1 MYFGLIFNPIWL
13 NLNSKAFISTNLD
26 GQCGFIL
33 TTALA
38 ISRCQIGLEEN
49 RKWHPEK
56 SAAKLANHDYQNGMK
71 WKNRDIPTRAPNT
84 SLDQLRSQ
92 VHRGDSRGGPGQ
104 KSADT
109 IFGSNDKW
117 HFRTTEWQFRM
128 TTEIAI
134 SNTMIIMSNFRPQ
147 NDIKT
152 LAHKPYGL
160 GIRYFEHHQQ
170 HILVKFQAPKWYK
183 DFSA

>member
-1 MYFGLIFNPIWL
+1 MTSEFKSFHQHQFRRPVWIY
-13 NLNSKAFISTNLD
+13 SHHCEYVD
-26 GQCGFIL
+26 D
-33 TTALA
+33 TALA
-38 ISRCQIGLEEN
+38 ISQCQIGWKIESGIPKKV
-49 RKWHPEK
+49 R
-56 SAAKLANHDYQNGMK
+56 QNLPITIIKMEWNGK
-71 WKNRDIPTRAPNT
+71 IEIFLHVLQTLVWINYGRRSTEAIAEADPVKNPPIPFSGRMTKR
-84 SLDQLRSQ
+84 
-92 VHRGDSRGGPGQ
+92 
-104 KSADT
+104 
-109 IFGSNDKW
+109 

-170 HILVKFQAPKWYK
+170 HILVKFQPQN
-183 DFSA
+183 FMSSI

>member
-1 MYFGLIFNPIWL
+1 MIKSEFKSFHQHQFRWPVWIYSHHCFGN
-13 NLNSKAFISTNLD
+13 ISVSD
-26 GQCGFIL
+26 WM
-33 TTALA
+33 
-38 ISRCQIGLEEN
+38 EN

>member
-1 MYFGLIFNPIWL
+1 MIKSEFKSFHQHQFRWPVWIYSHHCFGN
-13 NLNSKAFISTNLD
+13 ISVSD
-26 GQCGFIL
+26 WM
-33 TTALA
+33 
-38 ISRCQIGLEEN
+38 EN

-109 IFGSNDKW
+109 IFGSNDK
-117 HFRTTEWQFRM
+117 TTFSNDGM
-128 TTEIAI
+128 TI
-134 SNTMIIMSNFRPQ
+134 SNDNRNCNIQ
-147 NDIKT
+147 YNDNN
-152 LAHKPYGL
+152 
-160 GIRYFEHHQQ
+160 
-170 HILVKFQAPKWYK
+170 VKFQAPK
-183 DFSA
+183 